1 MGPPTWYP
9 KGHFPILIF
18 HLGFISFFP
27 HGTQYWSRRW
37 FPLGKPI
44 RYPYADSPFDI
55 SHLGP
60 VGIPSPI
67 PPRTHHGVNGVPSSC
82 PCGPQQ
88 WVLPG
93 LCILGQYIK
102 CDVSWRLPWSYIQLI
117 WNCWIH
123 LKISTETTSPVFVH
137 INVITTIHHLFLYF
151 LQEFHCNECWLGCYT
166 RMWAI
171 LDYGSKDKHVQA

>member
-93 LCILGQYIK
+93 SNVHEELLRACRYLR
-102 CDVSWRLPWSYIQLI
+102 VRLARTWCLLPVMSGLFCPLPIWSFLI
-117 WNCWIH
+117 G
-123 LKISTETTSPVFVH
+123 LSPVYMFP
-137 INVITTIHHLFLYF
+137 
-151 LQEFHCNECWLGCYT
+151 
-166 RMWAI
+166 A
-171 LDYGSKDKHVQA
+171 